1 MRIVQ
6 IDDYRIEVSP
16 SRYMLVWH
24 IDKPGIIGKVGTLL
38 GDNDINIASMQVG
51 RREIGGES
59 VMVLQVDN
67 HVSNEILRKLEKVEH
82 VLSSNFVEIQ

>member
-1 MRIVQ
+1 
-6 IDDYRIEVSP
+6 
-16 SRYMLVWH
+16 MLVCKY

-67 HVSNEILRKLEKVEH
+67 PVSNEILRKMEKVEY
-82 VLSSNFVEIQ
+82 VISSYFVEIQ